1 MYFGQPRSGFGQF
14 GATISVAAS
23 GNSPACSAEERR
35 IHPVVEP
42 PASEL
47 VNVERRHGGPRQLH
61 RDAYAAYQRL
71 KAAAEADGIPAN
83 LLTMTSGYRS
93 VASQRALWEAALQK
107 YGSPQAARRWVA
119 PPGGSPHHTGR
130 AIDFNL
136 GGRNNSENVAQLR
149 QTAAYRWLVCN
160 ASRFG
165 FFPYAAEPWHW
176 EYNPPAGAT
185 SQADL
190 EAIARRVATAAAA
203 TAVAAAGGGL
213 PAALAIRA
221 AGNLKG
227 YGFGQAPPRG
237 TSCGLRGFGEP
248 VVGAGRKA
256 DLVFDKFEFGLSL
269 VPAAHKPAIDALA
282 DQIVAIGRQVPGP
295 LGTVRLVG
303 HTDFIGREKYNQ
315 ALGLMRAK
323 AVRGALATA
332 LEARL
337 RGVTS
342 RIEIVPESRGEFQ
355 PATKDPSAAGRE
367 LNRRVEVFLALKFTG
382 TPIQRPH
389 PTKPTIPGVTERWD
403 KYRPPDWP
411 PPPHRP
417 RPPEIDQKIQDI
429 LNTKIPPL
437 PRKCVKL
444 YDWVVQKLRRL
455 LDWLLQ
461 ESPIPPKYHAR
472 IRELAE
478 KRAADLRDDL
488 IEKGLEEMGLEARFR
503 PTARQLILYAI
514 QKVCV

>member
-1 MYFGQPRSGFGQF
+1 MYLNDAVT
-14 GATISVAAS
+14 ATDLRTSRECRA
-23 GNSPACSAEERR
+23 GERR

-42 PASEL
+42 PPSEL

-227 YGFGQAPPRG
+227 YGFGQAPTAPAARPTAVLDRFDFDKSTVKPTHWPATLSIARTILAREG
-237 TSCGLRGFGEP
+237 TSSPIR
-248 VVGAGRKA
+248 
-256 DLVFDKFEFGLSL
+256 S
-269 VPAAHKPAIDALA
+269 
-282 DQIVAIGRQVPGP
+282 
-295 LGTVRLVG
+295 VRLVG
-303 HTDFIGREKYNQ
+303 HADRTGTETYNQ
-315 ALGLMRAK
+315 QLGQRRAE
-323 AVRGALATA
+323 AV
-332 LEARL
+332 
-337 RGVTS
+337 
-342 RIEIVPESRGEFQ
+342 
-355 PATKDPSAAGRE
+355 
-367 LNRRVEVFLALKFTG
+367 
-382 TPIQRPH
+382 QR
-389 PTKPTIPGVTERWD
+389 
-403 KYRPPDWP
+403 Y
-411 PPPHRP
+411 
-417 RPPEIDQKIQDI
+417 
-429 LNTKIPPL
+429 L
-437 PRKCVKL
+437 
-444 YDWVVQKLRRL
+444 
-455 LDWLLQ
+455 
-461 ESPIPPKYHAR
+461 
-472 IRELAE
+472 
-478 KRAADLRDDL
+478 
-488 IEKGLEEMGLEARFR
+488 
-503 PTARQLILYAI
+503 
-514 QKVCV
+514 

>member
-1 MYFGQPRSGFGQF
+1 MYLNDAVT
-14 GATISVAAS
+14 ATDLRTSRECRA
-23 GNSPACSAEERR
+23 GERR

-42 PASEL
+42 PPSEL

-190 EAIARRVATAAAA
+190 GAIARRVATAAAA

-237 TSCGLRGFGEP
+237 TSCGAIGP
-248 VVGAGRKA
+248 KA
-256 DLVFDKFEFGLSL
+256 NLVFDKFEFGLSL

-282 DQIVAIGRQVPGP
+282 DQIVAIGRQVPGQ

-303 HTDFIGREKYNQ
+303 HTDFIGKEKYNR

-323 AVRGALATA
+323 AVHGALATA

-342 RIEIVPESRGEFQ
+342 RIEIVPESRGELQ
-355 PATKDPSAAGRE
+355 PATRDTSQAGRE
-367 LNRRVEVFLALKFTG
+367 LNRRVEVFVSLTSPA
-382 TPIQRPH
+382 PPQPPPR
-389 PTKPTIPGVTERWD
+389 KPRIPGVTEPWD
-403 KYRPPDWP
+403 
-411 PPPHRP
+411 
-417 RPPEIDQKIQDI
+417 
-429 LNTKIPPL
+429 
-437 PRKCVKL
+437 
-444 YDWVVQKLRRL
+444 
-455 LDWLLQ
+455 
-461 ESPIPPKYHAR
+461 
-472 IRELAE
+472 
-478 KRAADLRDDL
+478 
-488 IEKGLEEMGLEARFR
+488 
-503 PTARQLILYAI
+503 
-514 QKVCV
+514 

>member
-93 VASQRALWEAALQK
+93 VASQQALWEAALQK

-203 TAVAAAGGGL
+203 TAAAAAGGL

-221 AGNLKG
+221 VGNLKG

-248 VVGAGRKA
+248 VVPAGPKPN
-256 DLVFDKFEFGLSL
+256 LVFDKFEFGLSL

-303 HTDFIGREKYNQ
+303 HTDFIGREEYNR

-342 RIEIVPESRGEFQ
+342 RIEIVPESRGVLQ
-355 PATKDPSAAGRE
+355 PVTTDKSAAGRE
-367 LNRRVEVFLALKFTG
+367 RNRRVEVFVSLNSPPAYD
-382 TPIQRPH
+382 
-389 PTKPTIPGVTERWD
+389 IPGVTKPWPDYTGQD
-403 KYRPPDWP
+403 K
-411 PPPHRP
+411 PPPHP
-417 RPPEIDQKIQDI
+417 PKPPEIDEEVQKI

-437 PRKCVKL
+437 PRKCVNL

-455 LDWLLQ
+455 LNRLLQ
-461 ESPIPPKYHAR
+461 KTPIPRRFHAR
-472 IRELAE
+472 IQELAE
-478 KRAADLRDDL
+478 KRARGLRDDL
-488 IEKGLEEMGLEARFR
+488 IERGLEEIRLEARFR
-503 PTARQLILYAI
+503 PTARQLIVYAI
-514 QKVCV
+514 QQVCI